1 MARLLHPELEEVA
14 EQILRDNLSDAEIDA
29 ALESLTRTPVP
40 PMASAPST
48 LVDGPHRTAR
58 SPADLLDWDGEPA
71 PLQAGPTPPP
81 AEPTPLQAA
90 PAAPPA
96 EPTPPTHPASPDRA
110 TAVAATDYA
119 QDPLAFETARM
130 RPRADGWTAKRQR
143 AFIAAL
149 AETGCV
155 SEACAEVG
163 ITPRSAYRLREHGQA
178 AGFRSAWGHAE
189 SMATARLTA
198 LAFER
203 AVHGSVESIYRGGEL
218 VEERRKPSDRLLM
231 WLLSHRDPVSY
242 GWLSKPHKEAPHI
255 SFYPLQSARDELPVL
270 LDALSDID
278 PESCPAEPVADVDI
292 DYDRSDPRA

>member
-48 LVDGPHRTAR
+48 LVDGPHRNAR
-58 SPADLLDWDGEPA
+58 SPADLLDWDGE
-71 PLQAGPTPPP
+71 QA
-81 AEPTPLQAA
+81 PLQAA

-96 EPTPPTHPASPDRA
+96 EPTPSTNPASPDRA
-110 TAVAATDYA
+110 SAVVATDYA

-130 RPRADGWTAKRQR
+130 RPRADGWTAQRQR

-278 PESCPAEPVADVDI
+278 TESCPAEPVADADI

>member
-14 EQILRDNLSDAEIDA
+14 EQIVRDKLSDAEIDA

-48 LVDGPHRTAR
+48 LVDGPHRNAR
-58 SPADLLDWDGEPA
+58 SPADLLDWDGDQPSA
-71 PLQAGPTPPP
+71 APTPLQAGP
-81 AEPTPLQAA
+81 
-90 PAAPPA
+90 AAPPA
-96 EPTPPTHPASPDRA
+96 APTPSATNPASPDRA
-110 TAVAATDYA
+110 TAVVATDFA

-203 AVHGSVESIYRGGEL
+203 AVHGSVESIYRNGEL

-242 GWLSKPHKEAPHI
+242 GWLAKPHKEAPHS
-255 SFYPLQSARDELPVL
+255 SFYPLQSAREELPVL

-278 PESCPAEPVADVDI
+278 TESCPAEPVADADI

>member
-14 EQILRDNLSDAEIDA
+14 EQILRDKLSDAEIDA
-29 ALESLTRTPVP
+29 ALQSLTRTPVP
-40 PMASAPST
+40 PMASAPSS
-48 LVDGPHRTAR
+48 LVDGPHRNAR
-58 SPADLLDWDGEPA
+58 SPADLLDWDGEQA
-71 PLQAGPTPPP
+71 PLQAGP
-81 AEPTPLQAA
+81 
-90 PAAPPA
+90 AAPPA
-96 EPTPPTHPASPDRA
+96 GPTPSATNPASPDRA
-110 TAVAATDYA
+110 TAVVATDFA

-203 AVHGSVESIYRGGEL
+203 AVHGSVESIYRNGEL

-242 GWLSKPHKEAPHI
+242 GWLAKPHKEAPHS
-255 SFYPLQSARDELPVL
+255 SFYPLQSAREELPFL

-278 PESCPAEPVADVDI
+278 PESCAAEPVADADI

>member
-1 MARLLHPELEEVA
+1 MARLLHPELEEVV
-14 EQILRDNLSDAEIDA
+14 EQIVRDNLSDAEVDA

-40 PMASAPST
+40 PMASAPSS

-58 SPADLLDWDGEPA
+58 SPADLLDWDGDQA
-71 PLQAGPTPPP
+71 PPQAGP
-81 AEPTPLQAA
+81 AALQAA
-90 PAAPPA
+90 PTPPQAGPAPPPA
-96 EPTPPTHPASPDRA
+96 GLTPSTNPASPGQA
-110 TAVAATDYA
+110 TAVAETHFA

-242 GWLSKPHKEAPHI
+242 GWLAKPQKDAPHS

-278 PESCPAEPVADVDI
+278 TESCPAEPVADADI

>member
-48 LVDGPHRTAR
+48 LVDGPHRNAR
-58 SPADLLDWDGEPA
+58 SPADLLDWDGDQA
-71 PLQAGPTPPP
+71 PLQAG
-81 AEPTPLQAA
+81 

-96 EPTPPTHPASPDRA
+96 EPTPSTNPASPGQA
-110 TAVAATDYA
+110 TAVVATNFA

-203 AVHGSVESIYRGGEL
+203 AVHGSVESIYRNGEL

-242 GWLSKPHKEAPHI
+242 GWLAKPHKEAPHS
-255 SFYPLQSARDELPVL
+255 SFYPLQSAREELPFL

-278 PESCPAEPVADVDI
+278 PESCAAEPVADADI

>member
-14 EQILRDNLSDAEIDA
+14 EQILRDNLSDSEIDA

-40 PMASAPST
+40 PMASAPSS

-58 SPADLLDWDGEPA
+58 SPADLLDWDGEQPSA
-71 PLQAGPTPPP
+71 APTPPP
-81 AEPTPLQAA
+81 AGPTPS
-90 PAAPPA
+90 
-96 EPTPPTHPASPDRA
+96 TNPASPDQA
-110 TAVAATDYA
+110 TAVAETDYA

-203 AVHGSVESIYRGGEL
+203 AVHGSVESIYRNGEL

-242 GWLSKPHKEAPHI
+242 GWLSKPQKDAPHM

-278 PESCPAEPVADVDI
+278 PESCAAEPVADADI